1 MPPSEHRNHDDDLR
15 ERLHLPRQRHR
26 RPRAHK
32 PLGPRSAAK
41 AILLEGEREGAV
53 VEGVARHALGAG
65 VLVDEAHGVP
75 DGAVRGHKLE
85 QQRQRVHGLVVG
97 AVGAR
102 LVVAQ
107 DDEPEVDPEDVV
119 QSNTLPVLGENGDLR
134 TGLAELFFHNGFVLL
149 TNHYKKRNCN

>member
-1 MPPSEHRNHDDDLR
+1 MVQVRREPTVPPSEHRNHDDDLR

-32 PLGPRSAAK
+32 PLGPRSPRSPRSAAK

-85 QQRQRVHGLVVG
+85 QQRQRVHRLVVG

-119 QSNTLPVLGENGDLR
+119 QRNALPVLGEDGDL
-134 TGLAELFFHNGFVLL
+134 
-149 TNHYKKRNCN
+149 